1 MDEAALLEQAL
12 KMSMIDET
20 PEVAQPVNPLPQKQP
35 QIEDAEMVLDE
46 DFLGDLMKE
55 FDVDADKVGQE
66 MKKKEEEDKKANEE
80 KKD

>member
-1 MDEAALLEQAL
+1 
-12 KMSMIDET
+12 
-20 PEVAQPVNPLPQKQP
+20 
-35 QIEDAEMVLDE
+35 MVLDE